1 MWEKIKF
8 WMKAIAFAVVALFV
22 GSFLLVNRN
31 ARVQPALD
39 FVVTKLEAPSLLA
52 VLFWTS
58 VLSIFG
64 WWLLRT
70 LIKATRQWRK
80 MQEKSRT
87 AKLEKEVAEMKAKAG
102 MLQTKE
108 TAAAAAPKEIP
119 PVE

>member
-8 WMKAIAFAVVALFV
+8 WFKAIALALVALFV

-39 FVVTKLEAPSLLA
+39 FVVTKIEQPSLLG

-64 WWLLRT
+64 WWLVRT
-70 LIKATRQWRK
+70 LVKATRQLRA
-80 MQEKSRT
+80 MREKSRT

-108 TAAAAAPKEIP
+108 PAAAAPKEIP

>member
-1 MWEKIKF
+1 MWEKLKF
-8 WMKAIAFAVVALFV
+8 WVKAILFALVALFV

-39 FVVTKLEAPSLLA
+39 FVVTKIDQPSLLG
-52 VLFWTS
+52 VLFWTCMLS
-58 VLSIFG
+58 VFG

-80 MQEKSRT
+80 MQEKNRT

-102 MLQTKE
+102 MLQTRE
-108 TAAAAAPKEIP
+108 ASTVIRDVP